1 MFPRNQVTVDRAAYN
16 RKTYNAGAIGVDA
29 HRIASPP
36 QYHGPCQA
44 RGAAYFLD
52 QTNAIN
58 FCVVWAGSARPRR
71 AVISQV
77 DGGLV

>member
-1 MFPRNQVTVDRAAYN
+1 MFPRNQVAVDRAAYN

-77 DGGLV
+77 GGGLV